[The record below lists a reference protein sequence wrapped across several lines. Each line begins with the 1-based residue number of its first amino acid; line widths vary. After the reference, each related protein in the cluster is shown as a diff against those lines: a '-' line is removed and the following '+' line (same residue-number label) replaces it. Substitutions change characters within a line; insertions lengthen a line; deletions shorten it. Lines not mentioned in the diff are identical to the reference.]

1 MFIVQ
6 FLNALQFSMTLFLL
20 AVGLTIIFGLM
31 KIVNLAHGSLYM
43 IGAYIG
49 LSVWSYSDSFWL
61 ALVFSPLLTA
71 LIGALLYYILFK
83 HIQNTDPMRQVLLT
97 FGLIYI
103 SLDSVRLLWGTMSHS
118 ISAPE
123 ILSNSILIINEPY
136 PMYRLFVIFIGIM
149 VLISLFIILEK
160 TKIGAKIRASVDDPE
175 TAQLLKINTNKIL
188 FYTFALGCGLAGLA
202 GITVAPILGV
212 EPGMDME
219 VLVLTLIVVVVGG
232 PGSLKGALVGALL
245 IGFVDNFG
253 KVYIPEMAQIII
265 YAVMAL
271 TLLFKPDGLYNR

>member
-1 MFIVQ
+1 
-6 FLNALQFSMTLFLL
+6 
-20 AVGLTIIFGLM
+20 
-31 KIVNLAHGSLYM
+31 
-43 IGAYIG
+43 
-49 LSVWSYSDSFWL
+49 
-61 ALVFSPLLTA
+61 
-71 LIGALLYYILFK
+71 
-83 HIQNTDPMRQVLLT
+83 
-97 FGLIYI
+97 
-103 SLDSVRLLWGTMSHS
+103 
-118 ISAPE
+118 
-123 ILSNSILIINEPY
+123 
-136 PMYRLFVIFIGIM
+136 MYRLFVIFIGII

-271 TLLFKPDGLYNR
+271 TLLFKPNGLYNR